1 MKPVGNFPLARQSS
15 VYSLTF
21 DEFQNSWG
29 GLGKDFGS
37 MNMDELLKNIWTAE
51 ETQAMASSSGAHE
64 GGALGGNLQRQGS
77 LTWGGS
83 SGSHL
88 QQRQPTLGEMT
99 LEEFLSRAGVVREL
113 DTQPMTRPS
122 NNGFYGELPQPN
134 NNTPGLTLGFQQL
147 ACNNV
152 VVGNRIPENNN
163 LVPNQS
169 SGLPVNVNGVRSSQQ
184 QLLHPSFP
192 KQNTLSFA
200 SSMPLANNTH
210 LANPGTRG
218 PVVRIEDPSINV
230 ALDQGTVIQNGVVG
244 MTGLGTGTTVLAA
257 GSPVSRSS
265 DGIAKNN
272 VDTSSLSPSPCAFNG
287 DVRGRKSGGTW
298 EKAMERR
305 HRRMI
310 KNRESAARSRAR
322 KQAYTLELE
331 AEIAELKKINEE
343 LQRKQEEIM
352 EMRKNQVHAPFT
364 VGCLRLHP
372 LWIIWVWAVWPGNV
386 EHLGDDEYALG
397 KQKAMLEKD
406 ADKPLWMTKE
416 FAHNS
421 QGQIGC
427 VGKSPACDQF
437 AVDNYSGAIHCFVAP
452 APPRPRARRRTL
464 TIITASISSV
474 PKPIG
479 TRTCAHKTPQL
490 NPTKSLPDRLAEGT
504 GKVAMVMEAWGKGDD
519 SGGGIGVVKQRRR
532 RRLPAWCGF

>member
-1 MKPVGNFPLARQSS
+1 MGSYLNFKNFGETPQPEGNGMKPVGNFPLARQSS

-51 ETQAMASSSGAHE
+51 DTQATASSSGAHE

-77 LTWGGS
+77 LTLPRTLSQKTVDEVWRDLFKEISGVKDGGGS
-83 SGSHL
+83 SGPHL

-99 LEEFLSRAGVVREL
+99 LEEFLARAGVVREL

-122 NNGFYGELPQPN
+122 NNGFYGELPQPK

-163 LVPNQS
+163 SVPNQS

-192 KQNTLSFA
+192 KQDTLSFA

-218 PVVRIEDPSINV
+218 PMVRIEDPSINV
-230 ALDQGTVIQNGVVG
+230 ALGQGTVIQNGVVG
-244 MTGLGTGTTVLAA
+244 MTGLGAGTTVVAA

-352 EMRKNQVHAPFT
+352 EMRKNQILETMNVPW
-364 VGCLRLHP
+364 GSKRRCL
-372 LWIIWVWAVWPGNV
+372 
-386 EHLGDDEYALG
+386 
-397 KQKAMLEKD
+397 
-406 ADKPLWMTKE
+406 
-416 FAHNS
+416 
-421 QGQIGC
+421 
-427 VGKSPACDQF
+427 
-437 AVDNYSGAIHCFVAP
+437 
-452 APPRPRARRRTL
+452 RRTL
-464 TIITASISSV
+464 T
-474 PKPIG
+474 
-479 TRTCAHKTPQL
+479 
-490 NPTKSLPDRLAEGT
+490 NP
-504 GKVAMVMEAWGKGDD
+504 W
-519 SGGGIGVVKQRRR
+519 
-532 RRLPAWCGF
+532 